1 MTKAVNTLKHLLKD
15 EIKLR
20 LKVNIVQEI
29 SLIDM
34 LERSLKKYQNE
45 ELTVTEVVEELI
57 ELAKQMDAKVDT
69 DTGLSTQN

>member
-1 MTKAVNTLKHLLKD
+1 MKL
-15 EIKLR
+15 KLR
-20 LKVNIVQEI
+20 LKVNLFQEK

-45 ELTVTEVVEELI
+45 ELTATEVVKELV

-69 DTGLSTQN
+69 DTELSAQN

>member
-1 MTKAVNTLKHLLKD
+1 MKD

-20 LKVNIVQEI
+20 LKVNIVQEK

-45 ELTVTEVVEELI
+45 ELTATEVVKELV

-69 DTGLSTQN
+69 DTELSAQN

>member
-1 MTKAVNTLKHLLKD
+1 LKD

-20 LKVNIVQEI
+20 LKVNIVQEK

-45 ELTVTEVVEELI
+45 ELTATEVVEELI
-57 ELAKQMDAKVDT
+57 QLAKQMDAKVDT
-69 DTGLSTQN
+69 DTELSAQN

>member
-1 MTKAVNTLKHLLKD
+1 MKD

-45 ELTVTEVVEELI
+45 ELTATEVVEELI
-57 ELAKQMDAKVDT
+57 ELAKQMDGKVDT
-69 DTGLSTQN
+69 DTGLSAQN